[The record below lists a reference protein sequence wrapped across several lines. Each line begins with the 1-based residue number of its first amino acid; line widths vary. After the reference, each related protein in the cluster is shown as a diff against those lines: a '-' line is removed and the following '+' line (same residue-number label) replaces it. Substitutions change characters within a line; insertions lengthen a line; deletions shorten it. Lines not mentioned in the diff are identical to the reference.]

1 MSSDP
6 PFTTVLV
13 ANRGEIAV
21 RIMRTLRAMGIRA
34 AAVHSDADSD
44 ARHVRDADVA
54 VRLGPAPAAESY
66 LRIDRVIEAA
76 LAVKAEAL
84 HPGYGFLSEN
94 PALPAACAEAGI
106 VFIGPPPSAIEA
118 MGDKIRAKAMMAA
131 AGVRVV
137 PGAGDAGMADEDLVG
152 VADAVGYPLLIKPS
166 AGGGGKG
173 MRLVESSAALPAELA
188 AARREAF
195 GAFGDGTLLLEHFV
209 ERPRHIEVQ
218 VLADTHGNV
227 VHLGERECSL
237 QRRHQK
243 IVEEAPSPLL
253 DDEQRAALG
262 AQAVAA
268 ARACGYVNAGTV
280 EFIASGLDP
289 GAAYFMEMNTRLQV
303 EHPVT
308 EMVWGVDLV
317 ELQLRI
323 AAGQALPFTQADL
336 APSGHAI
343 EARVYAE
350 DPVAGFLPSSGTVLR
365 LAEPGGPGV
374 RVDSGLLP
382 GAEIGTTY
390 DPLLAK
396 VIALGSDRDQARQR
410 LDNALAETTVLGLA
424 TNIGLV
430 RGLLADEDVRAGR
443 LDTGLVERVAPA
455 LTAGGPPPAVVRAAA
470 VAALASAAPTR
481 AAGPWS
487 LRDGWRLGQHAWATW
502 AAVCERSP
510 VQVALRLV
518 GDRVE
523 QLVAGDVIGV
533 SWRWAD
539 DGTLEVGG
547 RSFAVAHEG
556 RTVWVGSAGSAWS
569 FAEPLPR
576 RPAGI
581 AGSDPSG
588 GTVTSPM
595 PGVVV
600 TVHVAAGDEVA
611 ERQPVVSVEAMKM
624 EHAVL
629 APYDATV
636 SEVLVVAGQRVAL
649 DEPLAVLARRRD
661 DPGDNGD
668 NGDNGGNDDRN
679 QEESG

>member
-1 MSSDP
+1 MTAVSSEP

-34 AAVHSDADSD
+34 AAVHSDADAD

-54 VRLGPAPAAESY
+54 VRIGPAPAAESY

-106 VFIGPPPSAIEA
+106 VFVGPPPSAIEA

-137 PGAGDAGMADEDLVG
+137 PGAGDAGMSDEELVAA
-152 VADAVGYPLLIKPS
+152 ADAVGFPLLIKPS

-173 MRLVESSAALPAELA
+173 MRLVESPSALPAELA
-188 AARREAF
+188 AARREAL
-195 GAFGDGTLLLEHFV
+195 GAFGDATLLLERFV

-218 VLADTHGNV
+218 VLADTHGTV

-280 EFIASGLDP
+280 EFIVSGLDP
-289 GAAYFMEMNTRLQV
+289 DAAYFMEMNTRLQV

-308 EMVWGVDLV
+308 ELVWGVDLV

-323 AAGQALPFTQADL
+323 AAGQALPFAQSDL

-350 DPVAGFLPSSGTVLR
+350 DPVAGFLPSSGTVLS
-365 LAEPGGPGV
+365 LAEPSGPDV

-396 VIALGSDRDQARQR
+396 VIARGADRDEALRR
-410 LDNALAETTVLGLA
+410 LDDALADTTILGLA

-455 LTAGGPPPAVVRAAA
+455 LTAGGPPPGIVLAAA
-470 VAALASAAPTR
+470 VAV
-481 AAGPWS
+481 AGP
-487 LRDGWRLGQHAWATW
+487 RIPR
-502 AAVCERSP
+502 P
-510 VQVALRLV
+510 
-518 GDRVE
+518 DR
-523 QLVAGDVIGV
+523 
-533 SWRWAD
+533 
-539 DGTLEVGG
+539 
-547 RSFAVAHEG
+547 
-556 RTVWVGSAGSAWS
+556 
-569 FAEPLPR
+569 
-576 RPAGI
+576 
-581 AGSDPSG
+581 
-588 GTVTSPM
+588 
-595 PGVVV
+595 
-600 TVHVAAGDEVA
+600 
-611 ERQPVVSVEAMKM
+611 
-624 EHAVL
+624 
-629 APYDATV
+629 
-636 SEVLVVAGQRVAL
+636 
-649 DEPLAVLARRRD
+649 
-661 DPGDNGD
+661 
-668 NGDNGGNDDRN
+668 
-679 QEESG
+679 